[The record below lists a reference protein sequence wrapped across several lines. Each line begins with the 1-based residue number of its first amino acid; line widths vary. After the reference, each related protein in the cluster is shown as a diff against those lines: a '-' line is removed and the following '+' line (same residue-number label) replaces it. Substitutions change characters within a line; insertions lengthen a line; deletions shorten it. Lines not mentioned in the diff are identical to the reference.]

1 MKFINE
7 EVSLHTVEKYRALP
21 MSPNQLKPEDF
32 LETKLVLHEPQW
44 HFGRPPTRGLKD
56 HIVSNHIQVSPK
68 YKKNM
73 KKKIDIFHKLG
84 VLGHDGGGEN
94 IPIKTTDVD

>member
-1 MKFINE
+1 MWSQW
-7 EVSLHTVEKYRALP
+7 V
-21 MSPNQLKPEDF
+21 SPNQLKPEEF

-84 VLGHDGGGEN
+84 VLGHSGGGEN
-94 IPIKTTDVD
+94 TDQDH